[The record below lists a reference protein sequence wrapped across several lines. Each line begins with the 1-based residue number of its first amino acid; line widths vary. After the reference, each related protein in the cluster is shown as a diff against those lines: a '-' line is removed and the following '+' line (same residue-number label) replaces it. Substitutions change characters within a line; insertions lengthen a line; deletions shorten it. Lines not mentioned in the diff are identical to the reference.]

1 MLAKASATLDA
12 VWHFGIIRLKY
23 QAASVGRAVS
33 QGNRL
38 NPGLYCRDAIRYN
51 TKRAWKR
58 GVQDERTEGMRR
70 RLFVIAAT
78 ALAPS
83 IAILGYHEIA
93 SRQQRMAE
101 IADSALRASHQAE
114 LELARIVE
122 GIGGMLM
129 ATAKVPEVQAA
140 AVPGCHTVLKSIGD
154 GNPSIASLS
163 VAALDGRVL
172 CSSNAAGGQTN
183 VADTDYFRNARD
195 RKGLAVGGYVRGRIS
210 GEEVLPIALPVA
222 GPGGAAP
229 NILLA
234 GLRVAWL
241 NAKLAERGLEAGDA
255 LTIADRNGVIIAR
268 HPYPERFVGTRIPEP
283 YLRLVTAPAPG
294 IIEVTSQD
302 GTERILGYQPV
313 GAGQLE
319 LYVSAGISKDNAF
332 ARINRATL
340 VSTLLIAVGAGL
352 SIAAG
357 WFVGNVSVRRPIRR
371 IVDVVN
377 SWRNGDGRA
386 RTGMRAGDGELEEIG
401 AALDAFLDELARR
414 QAQAERDLE
423 QRRLLMHELGHRVK
437 NTLSIAV
444 SLANQMFRGGTGDV
458 SAYSQRLGA
467 LAGAYD
473 LLLADDWNSADI
485 RSVVE
490 KALLP
495 MVDDAADRL
504 DLAGPPMT
512 LPSQIVLSLSL
523 VLHELATNAVKYG
536 ALSGPVGRVRVSW
549 SRAAGDPNHVTLVW
563 REQDGPPVR
572 PPEREGF
579 GSKLLQRAF
588 PSGAHSKV
596 AVDYAPTGL
605 NCTLEFDCP
614 AGDGAG
620 MAPVP
625 ERNHSLQGGVPSA

>member
-1 MLAKASATLDA
+1 
-12 VWHFGIIRLKY
+12 
-23 QAASVGRAVS
+23 
-33 QGNRL
+33 
-38 NPGLYCRDAIRYN
+38 
-51 TKRAWKR
+51 
-58 GVQDERTEGMRR
+58 MRR

-83 IAILGYHEIA
+83 VAILGYHEVA

-101 IADSALRASHQAE
+101 IADSALRISRQAE
-114 LELARIVE
+114 LELARIVD
-122 GIGGMLM
+122 GVGGMLM
-129 ATAKVPEVQAA
+129 AAAKVPEVRAA
-140 AVPGCHTVLKSIGD
+140 TMPGCHTVLKSIND
-154 GNPSIASLS
+154 GNASIASLS
-163 VAALDGRVL
+163 VADIDGRVL

-195 RKGLAVGGYVRGRIS
+195 RSALALGGYVKGRIS

-222 GPGGAAP
+222 MPGGGAP

-234 GLRVAWL
+234 GLRVSWL
-241 NAKLAERGLEAGDA
+241 NAKLAERGLDRGDA
-255 LTIADRNGVIIAR
+255 LTVADRNGVIVAR
-268 HPYPERFVGTRIPEP
+268 QPYPERFVGTKIPEP

-294 IIEVTSQD
+294 IIEVKSQD
-302 GTERILGYQPV
+302 GTERILGYQPI
-313 GAGQLE
+313 GSGQLE
-319 LYVSAGISKDNAF
+319 LYVSAGISKETAF

-340 VSTLLIAVGAGL
+340 ISTLLIAVGAGL

-357 WFVGNVSVRRPIRR
+357 WVVGNVSVRRPIRR
-371 IVDVVN
+371 VVDVVN
-377 SWRNGDGRA
+377 AWRNGDRAA
-386 RTGMRAGDGELEEIG
+386 RTGMRSSDGELEEIG
-401 AALDAFLDELARR
+401 AALDAFLDELGRR
-414 QAQAERDLE
+414 QAQAERDIE

-444 SLANQMFRGGTGDV
+444 SLANQMFRGGAGDV
-458 SAYSQRLGA
+458 STYSQRLGA

-495 MVDDAADRL
+495 MVDDGADRL

-536 ALSGPVGRVRVSW
+536 ALSHPGGRVRVSW
-549 SRAAGDPNHVTLVW
+549 SRSAGDRNHVTLVW
-563 REQDGPPVR
+563 REQDGPPVT
-572 PPEREGF
+572 PPAREGF
-579 GSKLLQRAF
+579 GTKLLQRAF

-605 NCTLEFDCP
+605 SCTLEFDCP
-614 AGDGAG
+614 PNDGVG
-620 MAPVP
+620 LPPVP